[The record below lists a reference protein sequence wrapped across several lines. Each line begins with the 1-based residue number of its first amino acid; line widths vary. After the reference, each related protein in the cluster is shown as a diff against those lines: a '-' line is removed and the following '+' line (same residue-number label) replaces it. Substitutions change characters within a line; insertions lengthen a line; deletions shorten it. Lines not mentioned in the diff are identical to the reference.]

1 MVRVP
6 TLLLAIL
13 SLLLVAGPSAAD
25 DDVSITLEGGVT
37 TITIVGEGDPR
48 DDTAVI
54 AGDAARVL
62 AAEARAAIDPTRAE
76 GLISGRD
83 ALERAQSSNLDGGVA
98 PWRAYLDYDA
108 SFARAVW
115 RVFATTDASVGRAEG
130 SVITFDARSGDVLA
144 RDAWSV
150 SVDVAR

>member
-1 MVRVP
+1 MARVP
-6 TLLLAIL
+6 MLLTAVL
-13 SLLLVAGPSAAD
+13 SLLVVAGPSVAD
-25 DDVSITLEGGVT
+25 EVSVTLEGGVT

-54 AGDAARVL
+54 AGSAARVL
-62 AAEARAAIDPTRAE
+62 AAEARASVDPTRAE
-76 GLISGRD
+76 GLLSGRD
-83 ALERAQSSNLDGGVA
+83 ALERAQGANLDRGVD

-108 SFARAVW
+108 TFGRAVW
-115 RVFATTDASVGRAEG
+115 RVFATTDASVGTAEG

-150 SVDVAR
+150 SVTQER